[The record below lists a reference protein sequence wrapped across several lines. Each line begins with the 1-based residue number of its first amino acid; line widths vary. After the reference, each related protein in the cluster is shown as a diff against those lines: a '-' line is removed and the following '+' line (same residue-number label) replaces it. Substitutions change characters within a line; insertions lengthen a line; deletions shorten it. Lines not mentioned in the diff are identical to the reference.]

1 MKKMVKIRNDIIAVF
16 IFLLMVVSLSSMTIL
31 SYNAEERV
39 TVGRVSGVVNLTVTA
54 VAGEGEGEGE
64 GGGGGG
70 AAGGGGGGGGTTN
83 VYSFTLDKE
92 LIKSFLF
99 TGQSLRESL
108 TITNTGNTRS
118 SFSLT
123 INSLIDYVTLS
134 EDAFYL
140 REDESKTINL
150 DINIP
155 DNIEEDVYTGDLII
169 RTSSSTKTVPFILE
183 VESIDAPVDVK
194 VTIPEEFKR
203 VEIGSTVFA
212 RISMFNLLNVPI
224 PVNVY
229 YAAKDSNGSL
239 IGFGEEV
246 IDLGQTITFTR
257 SINLSS
263 DSQIGDYVFLVKA
276 EYRDKTA
283 VGSDVFEVVE
293 ILLATTGKISKAY
306 VSLFLI
312 VLILILIVVTY
323 EHMRLRGVEHKQKKK
338 LSKMYTEYKREKK
351 GSEERKIMTERLIK
365 QKALLEKAYKSGYV
379 SKDAYIKGNSKIGDI
394 LRRVKKE

>member
-1 MKKMVKIRNDIIAVF
+1 MKKMVKIRNDIIAIF

-31 SYNAEERV
+31 SYRAEEKV
-39 TVGRVSGVVNLTVTA
+39 TVGRVSGVVNLTVLA
-54 VAGEGEGEGE
+54 AEGGGEGEGED
-64 GGGGGG
+64 GGGG
-70 AAGGGGGGGGTTN
+70 AAGGGGGGTTN

-99 TGQSLRESL
+99 AGQSVMESL
-108 TITNTGNTRS
+108 TITNTGNTRL

-123 INSLIDYVTLS
+123 VNSLNNYITLS
-134 EDAFYL
+134 EDVFYL
-140 REDESKTINL
+140 REDETKTINL
-150 DINIP
+150 DISIP
-155 DNIEEDVYTGDLII
+155 DYTEEDVYTGNLVI
-169 RTSSSTKTVPFILE
+169 RTSASTKTVPIILE
-183 VESIDAPVDVK
+183 VESIDAPVDIK
-194 VTIPEEFKR
+194 VTVPEEFKR

-224 PVNVY
+224 PVNLY
-229 YAAKDSNGSL
+229 YAAKDSNGT
-239 IGFGEEV
+239 IVDYGEEV
-246 IDLGQTITFTR
+246 IDLGDTITFTR
-257 SINLSS
+257 GVNLSS
-263 DSQIGDYVFLVKA
+263 DSQIGNYIFFVKA

-283 VGSDVFEVVE
+283 VGSDIFEVVE
-293 ILLATTGKISKAY
+293 VLLVTAGKISKAY

-338 LSKMYTEYKREKK
+338 LGKIYTEYKKERK
-351 GSEERKIMTERLIK
+351 GSEERKIMAERLIK

-379 SKDAYIKGNSKIGDI
+379 GKDAYVKGKSRIDDI